1 MNHGEI
7 LVCELSLG
15 ESWQAELARVGYQ
28 IAVEH
33 SSAAG
38 DSAVYSVRV
47 HSSVVKVETF
57 VWQSRG
63 VTPFTGK
70 AAVVVYPA
78 SSWSGAQYKA
88 NRLLAAQVSVTL
100 QSLGMRPAEKP
111 TRDHGGQD

>member
-7 LVCELSLG
+7 LVCELSLR
-15 ESWQAELARVGYQ
+15 ESWQAELARMGYD
-28 IAVEH
+28 ITVER

-38 DSAVYSVRV
+38 DSVEYSVRV
-47 HSSVVKVETF
+47 QSSVVKVETYI
-57 VWQSRG
+57 WQSRG

-88 NRLLAAQVSVTL
+88 NRLLAVQVSLTL
-100 QSLGMRPAEKP
+100 QSLGMRPAEKRV
-111 TRDHGGQD
+111 RDHCRQG